1 MERNKFESLA
11 KTIFLI
17 TMFRIMVLLMI
28 MLLIKLGIA
37 ANDNQSPYAFVFSF
51 VSGLI
56 FSLYIN
62 FEKANFPERY

>member
-1 MERNKFESLA
+1 MSTND
-11 KTIFLI
+11 FLKM

-28 MLLIKLGIA
+28 MLLIKLGIV